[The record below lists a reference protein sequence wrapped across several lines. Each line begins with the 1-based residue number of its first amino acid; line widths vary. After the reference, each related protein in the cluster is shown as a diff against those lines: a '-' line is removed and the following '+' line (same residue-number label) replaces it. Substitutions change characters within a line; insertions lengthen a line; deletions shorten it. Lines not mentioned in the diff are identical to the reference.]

1 MDKSIFTDKT
11 FTPDINDLEK
21 ALGDTYNLWNEV
33 VAYTHQKY
41 PAAIDEWSYPGEK
54 YGWSFKVKDKKRAL
68 VYLLPRDAYFK
79 VAMVFGQKA
88 VDAIMESSISDA
100 IKQELQA
107 AKAYAEGTGI
117 RIEIKDENILKDIFT
132 LIDIKISV

>member
-1 MDKSIFTDKT
+1 MDKSIFTDKKH
-11 FTPDINDLEK
+11 TPNTNDLEL
-21 ALGDTYNLWNEV
+21 ALGATFDLWNKV
-33 VAYTHQKY
+33 AAYTHQKY

-54 YGWSFKVKDKKRAL
+54 YGWSFKVKDKKRAI

-107 AKAYAEGTGI
+107 AKAYAEGRGI
-117 RIEIKDENILKDIFT
+117 RIEVRNESELKDIFT